1 MVRLLDPRSTA
12 LVFAS
17 GKLVRLRY
25 GMPCLHSTVCAHLPL
40 PPQVVTGAAS
50 EALALLAA
58 RRHAR
63 AIQRFGY
70 PVTFKARPK

>member
-1 MVRLLDPRSTA
+1 MRRRVARAPAKT
-12 LVFAS
+12 
-17 GKLVRLRY
+17 K
-25 GMPCLHSTVCAHLPL
+25 
-40 PPQVVTGAAS
+40 QVVTGAAS